1 MLLGTRSTTC
11 PTQTKSKPDSNTSPT
26 PKPTTCFKG
35 DKSKNNSWISSTKK
49 TKPSSS
55 CTKSVI
61 PSLIQTPGSAL
72 SSPSYKKNS
81 ASTVKSS
88 SVNSKIWNKSQWA
101 STTKPNISSTSTTSL
116 KPTIKTT
123 SNKKNSYF
131 SLYPDRNALLRTRRL
146 VAKSWKSR
154 PR

>member
-11 PTQTKSKPDSNTSPT
+11 LIQTKSKPGSNTSPT
-26 PKPTTCFKG
+26 LKPMTCFKG
-35 DKSKNNSWISSTKK
+35 DKSKNNSSISSMKK

-61 PSLIQTPGSAL
+61 LYLIQTPGSAL
-72 SSPSYKKNS
+72 SLPSFKKNS
-81 ASTVKSS
+81 ALTVNSS
-88 SVNSKIWNKSQWA
+88 SVNSKTLNKSLSA
-101 STTKPNISSTSTTSL
+101 STTKPNILSTLTTSL
-116 KPTIKTT
+116 KPTIKTI

-146 VAKSWKSR
+146 VAKSRKSR